1 MFAKYKKGIILVLVA
16 VLGFIIY
23 SVFLKP
29 DPQPDSLLRNSNPKE
44 VDVLGQEIIRS
55 LSKIQSLRLDQSL
68 FSDPIYLRLI
78 DDTEEIPEPS
88 VGRQNPFGTLPI
100 ESAGGSIQESINP
113 EQ

>member
-1 MFAKYKKGIILVLVA
+1 MFAKYKKVIIVVLIA
-16 VLGFIIY
+16 VLGFIAY
-23 SVFLKP
+23 SIFLKP
-29 DPQPDSLLRNSNPKE
+29 DPESGNLLKNSNPKQ

-88 VGRQNPFGTLPI
+88 VGRPNPFEPLPI
-100 ESAGGSIQESINP
+100 ENTGESVQGSINL